1 MDEEEVVV
9 EETSTDVP
17 VEEEALPEVVE
28 EVDPLVEAL
37 QRAEAA
43 EKEISYRDAEIQN
56 VRKRLM
62 SEKAVAI
69 QYGGMGIAR
78 KMLTVLGDIDRALAV
93 NEDEG
98 LTLIRTKMW
107 SELTSDG
114 VSKIETKGGKFDP
127 TKMEAITTL
136 PPSDD
141 YPANTVIDEL
151 EAGYMYKDRV
161 LTPARVVVASEQL
174 LLLITE
180 LRSSK
185 PNPLRVFHVW
195 DGLQSSA
202 LGH

>member
-56 VRKRLM
+56 VRKKLM

-161 LTPARVVVASEQL
+161 LTPARVVVASDQ
-174 LLLITE
+174 
-180 LRSSK
+180 
-185 PNPLRVFHVW
+185 
-195 DGLQSSA
+195 
-202 LGH
+202 

>member
-136 PPSDD
+136 PPSAD
-141 YPANTVIDEL
+141 YPANTVIDDL

-161 LTPARVVVASEQL
+161 LTPARVVVASDQ
-174 LLLITE
+174 
-180 LRSSK
+180 
-185 PNPLRVFHVW
+185 
-195 DGLQSSA
+195 
-202 LGH
+202 

>member
-9 EETSTDVP
+9 EDTNTDVP
-17 VEEEALPEVVE
+17 SEEAAPPEVVE
-28 EVDPLVEAL
+28 EVDPLAEAL

-78 KMLTVLGDIDRALAV
+78 KMLTVLGDIDRALSV

-161 LTPARVVVASEQL
+161 LTPARVVVASDQ
-174 LLLITE
+174 
-180 LRSSK
+180 
-185 PNPLRVFHVW
+185 
-195 DGLQSSA
+195 
-202 LGH
+202 

>member
-9 EETSTDVP
+9 DDTSTEAP
-17 VEEEALPEVVE
+17 TEEEEVVE
-28 EVDPLVEAL
+28 EIVEEIDPLTEAL

-62 SEKAVAI
+62 SEKAIAI
-69 QYGGMGIAR
+69 QYGGMGMAR
-78 KMLTVLGDIDRALAV
+78 KMLTVLADIDRALAV

-107 SELTSDG
+107 SELSSDG

-141 YPANTVIDEL
+141 FPANQVIDEL
-151 EAGYMYKDRV
+151 EAGYMYKERV
-161 LTPARVVVASEQL
+161 LIPARVVVASDQ
-174 LLLITE
+174 
-180 LRSSK
+180 
-185 PNPLRVFHVW
+185 
-195 DGLQSSA
+195 
-202 LGH
+202 